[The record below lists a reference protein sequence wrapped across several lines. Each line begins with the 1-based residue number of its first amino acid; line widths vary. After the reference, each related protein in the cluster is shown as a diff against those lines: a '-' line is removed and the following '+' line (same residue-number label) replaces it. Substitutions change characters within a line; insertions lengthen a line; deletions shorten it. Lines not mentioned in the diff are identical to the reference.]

1 MKKASEAGDMR
12 AEYDFASMKGGVRG
26 KYIRRIREG
35 TNIVLIEP
43 DVADA
48 FPTEAAVNEAL
59 RGILNTTRAVRH
71 NGGLPD
77 KALDRAQQARPS
89 GRAKGKLRKPRG

>member
-1 MKKASEAGDMR
+1 MKKASERDDMR
-12 AEYDFASMKGGVRG
+12 AEYDFASMQGGVQG
-26 KYIRRIREG
+26 KYIRRIRQG
-35 TNIVLIEP
+35 TNVVVIEP

-71 NGGLPD
+71 TGGLPD
-77 KALDRAQQARPS
+77 KALDRGRRIRKSTKRKTARV
-89 GRAKGKLRKPRG
+89 R